1 MKIKIGG
8 IIGGCFVG
16 VWILVLL
23 LYGLSALVGL
33 FTGEI
38 FLPSKRGGGGMLH
51 GATARIVSLII
62 LIITTLI
69 LSALWRAWRRPRVV
83 HRMDAEIDRELEQMR
98 ERKRRQA
105 EAKASVSR
113 DLSKEKG
120 KR

>member
-8 IIGGCFVG
+8 IIGGIFIG

-23 LYGLSALVGL
+23 LYGLMALVGL

-38 FLPSKRGGGGMLH
+38 FLPSKRGGGGTLH

-62 LIITTLI
+62 LVITTLI

-83 HRMDAEIDRELEQMR
+83 QVHPMDSEIDRELEQMR

-105 EAKASVSR
+105 EAKANVPR
-113 DLSKEKG
+113 E
-120 KR
+120 